1 VGSCWRGHRARLSG
15 QPRAHV
21 KTSSASRSRE
31 GRADAQIEAA
41 AAIALFGAMKDIV
54 DAYRYVVSN
63 NRVTDAPIVCAPR
76 EAADSLADLVYS

>member
-1 VGSCWRGHRARLSG
+1 VRGR
-15 QPRAHV
+15 
-21 KTSSASRSRE
+21 
-31 GRADAQIEAA
+31 QIEAA